1 MISKHRQSTYHDTL
15 NKIDCLMKL
24 FLRNIWIRSN
34 SLDLTSL
41 NDRAVEQ
48 NKVIVIIIFLDVDNI
63 VERVANIMTAED
75 QQSLSKTW
83 RTQFEE

>member
-1 MISKHRQSTYHDTL
+1 MIVFYNYYAFRKCTGFWGFLSKRQHKSMISKHCQSTYHDTL
-15 NKIDCLMKL
+15 NKIDRLMKL

-48 NKVIVIIIFLDVDNI
+48 NKVIVIIIF
-63 VERVANIMTAED
+63 
-75 QQSLSKTW
+75 
-83 RTQFEE
+83 

>member
-1 MISKHRQSTYHDTL
+1 MGSNQIAVHL
-15 NKIDCLMKL
+15 NKIHVDYL
-24 FLRNIWIRSN
+24 S
-34 SLDLTSL
+34 
-41 NDRAVEQ
+41 
-48 NKVIVIIIFLDVDNI
+48 IIFVDVDNI